1 MIISEID
8 SKCKMRFFKIINP
21 RKCEIYFLIN
31 AQINHRFGNLKY
43 TITKSLLINLISKI
57 SKKSCLH
64 NY

>member
-1 MIISEID
+1 
-8 SKCKMRFFKIINP
+8 MRFFKIIN
-21 RKCEIYFLIN
+21 KKNMKYIFLIN
-31 AQINHRFGNLKY
+31 AQINHKFGKLKY